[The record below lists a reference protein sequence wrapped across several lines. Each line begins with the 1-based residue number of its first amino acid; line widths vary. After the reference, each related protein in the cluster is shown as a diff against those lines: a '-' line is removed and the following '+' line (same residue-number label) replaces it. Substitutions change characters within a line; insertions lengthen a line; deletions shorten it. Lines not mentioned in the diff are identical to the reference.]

1 MISWR
6 GREKDIYTVYIYIYI
21 YICMCKLLDGSLEPW
36 DKDDPMEKPHQL
48 LLPTFLITILAI
60 I

>member
-21 YICMCKLLDGSLEPW
+21 YVCVNYWVGSLEPW